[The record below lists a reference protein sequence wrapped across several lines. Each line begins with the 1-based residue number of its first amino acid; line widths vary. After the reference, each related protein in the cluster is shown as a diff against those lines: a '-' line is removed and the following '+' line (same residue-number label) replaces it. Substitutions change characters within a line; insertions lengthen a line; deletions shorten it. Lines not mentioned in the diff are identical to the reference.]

1 MAVSLGGGHDVV
13 GGLCAA
19 LQQVGQT
26 MPNSIPVIQSIAP
39 LAAETDAWLVDIWGV
54 MHNGVRPFPEAGE
67 ACARFRE
74 NGGRVLL
81 LSNSPRP
88 ASGVQTQLDQIGVR
102 QDAYDTILSSG
113 DATRELIRAYSGSG
127 VYHLGPDR
135 DLPIFA
141 GIDVAR
147 VGAAAEEGA
156 RAIICTGLFDDTRE
170 TPADYM
176 EMMKGFVALEL
187 PMICANPDI
196 RVERGGQVIFCAGA
210 LAEAYAELGGDVSLA
225 GKPFRPIYEMAFE
238 RLSELRG
245 KDVARSRMLAIG
257 DGVKTDIAGAIGV
270 GIRAVYVASRV
281 HMGDEEALEPAV
293 LDAMFPEKNARP
305 VAAMAELAW

>member
-1 MAVSLGGGHDVV
+1 MAVSPGGGHAVV

-39 LAAETDAWLVDIWGV
+39 FAAETEAWLVDIWGV
-54 MHNGVRPFPEAGE
+54 MHNGVQPFLDAGE

-74 NGGRVLL
+74 DGGRVLL

-88 ASGVQTQLDQIGVR
+88 ASGVKAQLDQIGVR
-102 QDAYDTILSSG
+102 QDAYDAILSSG

-141 GIDVAR
+141 GIDVER
-147 VGAAAEEGA
+147 VGAAAGDGA
-156 RAIICTGLFDDTRE
+156 KAIVCTGLFDDTHE
-170 TPADYM
+170 TPDDYM
-176 EMMKGFVALEL
+176 ETLGAFAQRGL

-196 RVERGGQVIFCAGA
+196 RVERGGQVIYCAGA
-210 LAEAYAELGGDVSLA
+210 LAEAYAELGGEISLA

-238 RLSELRG
+238 RLAELRG
-245 KDVARSRMLAIG
+245 KQVARSRMLAIG

-270 GIRAVYVASRV
+270 GVRAVYVASRV

-293 LDAMFPEKNARP
+293 LDALFPEKNARP